1 MRLLNGWHDSRN
13 RRVVFRALLLA
24 GAIAALP
31 GVAFGQPWADAYKA
45 GDYAKAVHLLQPII
59 VSQQLSF
66 SPSADPLAPRLLAVL
81 YAEGK
86 GVARDAVVACT
97 LAQLSD
103 MAKNMAPVR
112 VTTPEEYKA
121 YQEGLEESGRFAR
134 GLCDPLTDHQQRAVA
149 QSLGCLAFGLN
160 EGVLA
165 VGDRTVWVDRTGLR
179 LTEAG
184 DTPPAGNFMCPQL
197 VARVAARRVEPPLD
211 AAPGVTARSFVEVLA
226 WQAGQTPE
234 EATVR
239 YLLSWTV
246 YEIRGNDIQPVA
258 MEELSAV
265 VGWPSTPMPQNFDEI
280 FHVEM
285 IRSGHIRWRL
295 DGAPPRRGWIMLPE
309 GSSR

>member
-1 MRLLNGWHDSRN
+1 MQNAWHDSRTGPGVS
-13 RRVVFRALLLA
+13 RSLVLSA
-24 GAIAALP
+24 AIAALP

-45 GDYAKAVHLLQPII
+45 GDHAKAVQMLQPII

-66 SPSADPLAPRLLAVL
+66 SSGADPLAPRLLAVL

-86 GVARDAVVACT
+86 GVARDPVVACT

-112 VTTPEEYKA
+112 VTTPDEYRV
-121 YQEGLEESGRFAR
+121 YQESLEESGRFAR
-134 GLCDPLTDHQQRAVA
+134 GLCDPLTDRQQRAVG
-149 QSLGCLAFGLN
+149 QSLGCLGFGLN
-160 EGVLA
+160 EAVLA

-184 DTPPAGNFMCPQL
+184 DTPPGGNFVCPQL
-197 VARVAARRVEPPLD
+197 VARVAARHVEPPSD
-211 AAPGVTARSFVEVLA
+211 AAPGVIARSFVEVLA
-226 WQAGQTPE
+226 WQAGQTPG

-246 YEIRGNDIQPVA
+246 YEVRGNVIQPVA
-258 MEELSAV
+258 MEELDAAA
-265 VGWPSTPMPQNFDEI
+265 GWPSTPMPQNFDETL
-280 FHVEM
+280 HVEM

-295 DGAPPRRGWIMLPE
+295 DGAPPKRGWILLPE
-309 GSSR
+309 ERSR

>member
-1 MRLLNGWHDSRN
+1 MLNAWHDSRTGPGVS
-13 RRVVFRALLLA
+13 RSLVLIA
-24 GAIAALP
+24 AIAALP

-66 SPSADPLAPRLLAVL
+66 SPGADPLAPRLLAVL

-86 GVARDAVVACT
+86 GVARDPVVACT

-112 VTTPEEYKA
+112 VTTPEEYKV
-121 YQEGLEESGRFAR
+121 YQESLEESRRFAR
-134 GLCDPLTDHQQRAVA
+134 GLCDPLTDRQQRAVG
-149 QSLGCLAFGLN
+149 QSLGCLGFGLN
-160 EGVLA
+160 EAVLA
-165 VGDRTVWVDRTGLR
+165 VGDRTVWVDRIGLR

-184 DTPPAGNFMCPQL
+184 DTPPEGNFMCPQL
-197 VARVAARRVEPPLD
+197 VARVAARHVEPPSD

-226 WQAGQTPE
+226 WQAGQTPG

-246 YEIRGNDIQPVA
+246 YQVRGNVIQPVA
-258 MEELSAV
+258 MEELDAAA
-265 VGWPSTPMPQNFDEI
+265 GWPSAPMPQNFDEI
-280 FHVEM
+280 LHVEM

-295 DGAPPRRGWIMLPE
+295 DGAPPKRGWILLPE
-309 GSSR
+309 ERSR